1 MSLTEGIN
9 KLNEKIT
16 SIKNLIFT
24 EIKKGTQVASGD
36 EKLSKAHLYI
46 KKIADNQFKKEDLSL
61 ASSGELLFKGVGT
74 GLFVNV
80 NNKLLSLG
88 NSSRLNFPEEFDPN
102 KLTKIDPNDGQLYY
116 EGRGWLSGKY
126 VNIDGSRIYLGTSS
140 HISLPQ
146 GVDFNLI
153 DRIDGDGELRYN
165 GQRTN
170 RYVNIDGQNLSIG
183 STSSINW
190 PQGESFNKWR
200 LNINDYGEIFYN
212 GERTD
217 RYVHCK
223 SYYKGYFE
231 ISEQSNGTL
240 W

>member
-1 MSLTEGIN
+1 MSLTEGVN

-24 EIKKGTQVASGD
+24 EIKKGTQIVSGD

-46 KKIADNQFKKEDLSL
+46 KKIVDNQFNKDSL
-61 ASSGELLFKGVGT
+61 GINSNGEITFNGRGT
-74 GLFVNV
+74 GKYVNIA
-80 NNKLLSLG
+80 NKAVSLG
-88 NSSRLNFPEEFDPN
+88 DTARMVFPEEFDPN

-116 EGRGWLSGKY
+116 EGKGWLSGKY

-153 DRIDGDGELRYN
+153 DRIDSDGELRYN

-170 RYVNIDGQNLSIG
+170 RYVNINGQNLSIG
-183 STSSINW
+183 NNSSINW

-200 LNINDYGEIFYN
+200 LNINDYGEIFYD